1 MLFNRIAELVIGE
14 ANGQS
19 VIINDLRFSFDITKD
34 NDKTT
39 NKLTLKIYNMN
50 NQTRNLVER
59 VNNSVILKAGYE
71 DDIGA
76 ITIFT
81 GSVVSAW
88 TTREGN
94 DTITELSVRD
104 GALPLRQ
111 TKLSLSYAP
120 GTSALDILSD
130 VSASFGLPVKPLP
143 EKIID
148 KPYRRGFAFCGKA
161 ETAMRDI
168 CHYLGLTWSIQ
179 NNEIQILSKD
189 HPVSD
194 ELVVLTPDSGLVDFP
209 SRIVDSTRNK
219 SQGESSPPSKLILS
233 ESQGEG
239 NQYQIEGYNVKCLL
253 QPRIY
258 PGCYVGL
265 ESKMLLLDPTIDGDS
280 QERPRAFFRAEVV
293 THSGDTFEGDWIT
306 ECELKSIPQGGN
318 GGGK

>member
-143 EKIID
+143 EKITD

-189 HPVSD
+189 HPIGD
-194 ELVVLTPDSGLVDFP
+194 ELVVLTPDNGLIGLP
-209 SRIVDSTRNK
+209 TRIIDSTRNK
-219 SQGESSPPSKLILS
+219 SQGESSPPSKLVLS
-233 ESQGEG
+233 QSLGDKSQF
-239 NQYQIEGYNVKCLL
+239 QIEGYNVKCLL
-253 QPRIY
+253 QPRLY

-265 ESKMLLLDPTIDGDS
+265 ESDMLLLDPSADKDRS
-280 QERPRAFFRAEVV
+280 ERPRAFFRAEVV